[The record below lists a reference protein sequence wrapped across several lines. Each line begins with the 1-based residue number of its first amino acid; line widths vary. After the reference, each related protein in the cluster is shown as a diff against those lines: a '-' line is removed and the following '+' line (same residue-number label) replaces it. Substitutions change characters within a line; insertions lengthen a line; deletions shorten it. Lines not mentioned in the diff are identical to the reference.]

1 MAARRQGGQS
11 RSYQPRRPRTE
22 AQMKA
27 LQSAK
32 IRELGYALAMAGIL
46 TLDKQAEA
54 LGLCRSTAWTIL
66 KGDHKASGLSATTI
80 NRMLKAPR
88 LPPFVRAKV
97 LEYVEE
103 KATGRYGH
111 GKMLRHKFIA
121 RLSIKQSERAKLE
134 EIPRFQPPR

>member
-1 MAARRQGGQS
+1 
-11 RSYQPRRPRTE
+11 
-22 AQMKA
+22 MKA

-46 TLDKQAEA
+46 TLDKQAEVP
-54 LGLCRSTAWTIL
+54 GLCRSTTWTIL

-88 LPPFVRAKV
+88 LPPLVRAKL

-103 KATGRYGH
+103 KAAGRYGH

-121 RLSIKQSERAKLE
+121 RLSIKQSERGKLE
-134 EIPRFQPPR
+134 ETPRFQHRACGSRKNKEVAC